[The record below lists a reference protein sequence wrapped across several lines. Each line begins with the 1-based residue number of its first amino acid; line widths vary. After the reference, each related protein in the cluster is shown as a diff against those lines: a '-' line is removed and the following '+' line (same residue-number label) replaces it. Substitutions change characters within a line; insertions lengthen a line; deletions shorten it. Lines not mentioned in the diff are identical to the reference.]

1 MAIGVIFDGHG
12 VTESQ
17 YRQVTEKLSP
27 DNRPAP
33 GMLYHAGGSTED
45 GFCVIEVWESQEV
58 AQQFF
63 DEQLGQALQEAG
75 INEQPKFFQV
85 VNIMQP

>member
-17 YRQVTEKLSP
+17 YRQVAEKVAP
-27 DNRPAP
+27 DNRPVS

-75 INEQPKFFQV
+75 INVQPKFFQV